1 MVATAQQEKTAC
13 HKINP
18 NVIFQVDVENKADK
32 GTKIYFVLQKH
43 PLRSRLQ
50 ITTKILTK
58 NNT

>member
-1 MVATAQQEKTAC
+1 MVATAQQEKTC

-18 NVIFQVDVENKADK
+18 NVIFQVDVKNKADK